1 MRGAPPK
8 RGAHFYKL
16 TKLAKKMTKFM
27 LAQKIQMSQIFD
39 EAGNVIPVTIL
50 RAGPLVVSQIKNKE
64 KDKYEA
70 LQVAFGEKNKK
81 NLTKAQRG
89 HLKELGSFRWLREFR
104 ISPKSDFKRGDKID
118 ITVFKEGDLVKARAE
133 SKGRG
138 FQGAVKRHGFAGGP
152 RTHGQKHSEREVGS
166 IGATWPQRVIK
177 GKRMPGRMG
186 GNMVTVKNL
195 RIIKIEPEKNILYVK
210 GALPGARGALVEIIG

>member
-1 MRGAPPK
+1 MA
-8 RGAHFYKL
+8 
-16 TKLAKKMTKFM
+16 KFM
-27 LAQKIQMSQIFD
+27 LAQKIKMSQIFD
-39 EAGNVIPVTIL
+39 EAGNVIPVTVL
-50 RAGPLVVSQIKNKE
+50 RAGPLTVSQVKNKE

-70 LQVAFGEKNKK
+70 LQVAFGEKREK

-89 HLKELGSFRWLREFR
+89 HLKDLGSFRWLREFR
-104 ISPKSDFKRGDKID
+104 VSAGEAKRGDKID
-118 ITVFKEGDLVKARAE
+118 ISIFKEGDVVKARSS

-138 FQGAVKRHGFAGGP
+138 FQGAVKRHGFRGGP

-177 GKRMPGRMG
+177 GKKMPGRMG

-195 RIIKIEPEKNILYVK
+195 KIIKIEPEKNILYVS

>member
-1 MRGAPPK
+1 
-8 RGAHFYKL
+8 
-16 TKLAKKMTKFM
+16 M
-27 LAQKIQMSQIFD
+27 LAQKIKMSQIFD
-39 EAGNVIPVTIL
+39 EAGNVIPVTVL
-50 RAGPLVVSQIKNKE
+50 RAGPLTVSQVKNKE

-70 LQVAFGEKNKK
+70 LQVAFGEKREK

-89 HLKELGSFRWLREFR
+89 HLKDLGSFRWLREFR
-104 ISPKSDFKRGDKID
+104 VSAGEAKRGDKID
-118 ITVFKEGDLVKARAE
+118 ISIFKEGDVVKARSS

-138 FQGAVKRHGFAGGP
+138 FQGAVKRHGFRGGP

-177 GKRMPGRMG
+177 GKKMPGRMG

-195 RIIKIEPEKNILYVK
+195 KIIKIEPEKNILYVS